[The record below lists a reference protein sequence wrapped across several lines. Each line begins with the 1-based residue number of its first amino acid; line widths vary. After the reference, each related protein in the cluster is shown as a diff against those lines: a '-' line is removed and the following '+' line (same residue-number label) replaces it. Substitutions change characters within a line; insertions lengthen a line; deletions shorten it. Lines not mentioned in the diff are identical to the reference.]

1 MKETI
6 YRMAKIARIAR
17 IIRIS
22 GILILLLS
30 LLYGCFVLNYIL
42 GTMFLGLVIFII
54 GILIVNYTEW

>member
-1 MKETI
+1 
-6 YRMAKIARIAR
+6 MAKISRIAR

-22 GILILLLS
+22 GILISLLS
-30 LLYGCFVLNYIL
+30 IVYGGFVLNYIL